1 MKEHSDL
8 MEIVMTDVALCSR
21 SKRAARASLVG
32 SVLLSFSLLSV
43 PVLAQ
48 PTVEYLGQEF
58 DDFEVCFY
66 PYDVDDP
73 YSGFEGTSYACEAI
87 SDKTRSTTY
96 SPAAWFYR
104 RKELISGHHQVFMPS
119 QYAVSPKPR
128 VPDIRRWQL
137 LASGR
142 LDLSALPLGEGEHWS
157 LIIADSPRTR
167 LSVLPLVN
175 PSGEQVPAGIPLMVA
190 RVRNGRP
197 VAVSSMLQVRPYAT
211 RNVDGVAQ
219 RGVFVRLGLEG
230 GMANRAAMGST
241 VRRLQVPEIVLLD
254 RGGRAHRPAWKA
266 KNAGSLNGMLYFF
279 PDVPEGAATLRVSG
293 GGWAAMSQEIVVTD
307 GVTVVEDAVILKAAT
322 KE

>member
-1 MKEHSDL
+1 MT
-8 MEIVMTDVALCSR
+8 IVAVHYI
-21 SKRAARASLVG
+21 SKRVAGALFVASA
-32 SVLLSFSLLSV
+32 LLSFSIVSV

-73 YSGFEGTSYACEAI
+73 YSGFEGTSYVCEAI

-96 SPAAWFYR
+96 SPAALFYR

-119 QYAVSPKPR
+119 QYAVSPRPR
-128 VPDIRRWQL
+128 VPNIRKWQL

-142 LDLSALPLGEGEHWS
+142 LDLSGLPLGEGEHWS

-175 PSGEQVPAGIPLMVA
+175 PSGEQVPAGISLMVA

-197 VAVSSMLQVRPYAT
+197 VAVSSMVQVRPYAT
-211 RNVDGVAQ
+211 RNVESVAQ
-219 RGVFVRLGLEG
+219 QGVFVRLGLEG
-230 GMANRAAMGST
+230 GMANRAAMAPIIL
-241 VRRLQVPEIVLLD
+241 RLQVPEIVLLD
-254 RGGRAHRPAWKA
+254 RRGRAHRPAWKA
-266 KNAGSLNGMLYFF
+266 KNAGALNGMLYFF
-279 PDVPEGAATLRVSG
+279 PDVPEGTAELRITGQGWASVTKKIPVSEGVTTVEDQVIVTAAT
-293 GGWAAMSQEIVVTD
+293 
-307 GVTVVEDAVILKAAT
+307 T
-322 KE
+322 K